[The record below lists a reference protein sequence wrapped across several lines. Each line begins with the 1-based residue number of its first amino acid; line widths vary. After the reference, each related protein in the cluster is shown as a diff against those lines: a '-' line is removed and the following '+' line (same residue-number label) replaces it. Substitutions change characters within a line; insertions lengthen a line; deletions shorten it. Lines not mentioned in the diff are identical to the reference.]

1 MRPAHVILRDLA
13 AAVKR
18 FSFFANLCHPAP
30 VDQQTIVLIA
40 VIAVIFLY
48 MGYRL
53 GRVVAALGL
62 GARLPA
68 IRREAAAR
76 SRAVLGG
83 QFSEQLAPFLPDFPY
98 SPTEARFLGRPV
110 DFIVFKGLDAGE
122 PTEIIFVEV
131 KSGESELSTT
141 ERKLR
146 VAVEEGRVRWHEYR
160 IPHPI
165 TGR

>member
-1 MRPAHVILRDLA
+1 M
-13 AAVKR
+13 
-18 FSFFANLCHPAP
+18 
-30 VDQQTIVLIA
+30 DQRTIVLIGL
-40 VIAVIFLY
+40 IAVIFLY

-53 GRVVAALGL
+53 GRVIANLALE
-62 GARLPA
+62 ARLPA

-98 SPTEARFLGRPV
+98 SPTEARYLGRPL
-110 DFIVFKGLDAGE
+110 DFIVFKGLDEGE

-131 KSGESELSTT
+131 KSGGSQLSTT
-141 ERKLR
+141 EQKLR
-146 VAVEEGRVRWHEYR
+146 QVIEAGRVRWHEYR